1 MTNQLR
7 HETMIG
13 ASVKLCMG
21 IVKVIRGSTAAM
33 RDAVH
38 LDQAEWHADSAG
50 KHSRTCSSQPFL
62 APPAHMPPCSD
73 YPELGMDPVS

>member
-1 MTNQLR
+1 
-7 HETMIG
+7 
-13 ASVKLCMG
+13 
-21 IVKVIRGSTAAM
+21 M

-50 KHSRTCSSQPFL
+50 KTTAERAVRSSQPFL

>member
-1 MTNQLR
+1 M
-7 HETMIG
+7 
-13 ASVKLCMG
+13 KLCMG

-33 RDAVH
+33 RDAAH
-38 LDQAEWHADSAG
+38 LDQAEWHADFCRQNT
-50 KHSRTCSSQPFL
+50 HSRTCSSQPFL